1 MRRKF
6 TLIEL
11 LVVIAIIAILA
22 SMLLPALNKA
32 REKARN
38 TQCVSALKTMGSA
51 SSLYQGDNDDNFVLA
66 AAQWLGGSTWDQG
79 TWPRQLASYVGE
91 SPDDRYFSKIIRCP
105 NGQRIRSRSNPG
117 WNGGNCIKEAH
128 AWGMYGIN
136 YYISGRD
143 ADGGVAYKASRVK
156 KSNMVLFADSGMTVM
171 LYWYGETQNNLA
183 KYAHEIQSNSLELL
197 PIIASTNVVHVDGHV
212 SRQAT
217 RKAIFANGWGSW
229 GGL

>member
-51 SSLYQGDNDDNFVLA
+51 SSLYLGDNDDNFVLA

-105 NGQRIRSRSNPG
+105 NGATDSKSQHLAGTAATVSKKPTPG
-117 WNGGNCIKEAH
+117 VCTA
-128 AWGMYGIN
+128 
-136 YYISGRD
+136 
-143 ADGGVAYKASRVK
+143 
-156 KSNMVLFADSGMTVM
+156 
-171 LYWYGETQNNLA
+171 
-183 KYAHEIQSNSLELL
+183 
-197 PIIASTNVVHVDGHV
+197 
-212 SRQAT
+212 
-217 RKAIFANGWGSW
+217 
-229 GGL
+229 

>member
-1 MRRKF
+1 
-6 TLIEL
+6 
-11 LVVIAIIAILA
+11 
-22 SMLLPALNKA
+22 
-32 REKARN
+32 
-38 TQCVSALKTMGSA
+38 
-51 SSLYQGDNDDNFVLA
+51 
-66 AAQWLGGSTWDQG
+66 
-79 TWPRQLASYVGE
+79 
-91 SPDDRYFSKIIRCP
+91 
-105 NGQRIRSRSNPG
+105 
-117 WNGGNCIKEAH
+117 
-128 AWGMYGIN
+128 MYGIN

-143 ADGGVAYKASRVK
+143 VDGGVAYKASRVK